1 MSLRGNYKFYSLPTR
16 VLSLASYALQF
27 MDLGLVDRSES
38 QLVAFLFDAQEMS
51 RTLEAD
57 MEVL

>member
-1 MSLRGNYKFYSLPTR
+1 MSLTGNYKFYSLAPK

-27 MDLGLVDRSES
+27 IDLGLVDRSES
-38 QLVAFLFDAQEMS
+38 QLVAFLFDTQEIS

-57 MEVL
+57 I